1 MEVFAGENRR
11 RGKIVRP
18 DKKGPAAGKAGTAG
32 NTWIV
37 EIGSLKMSFPESD
50 LIPAPRSLLKP
61 HIAEVSLAPT
71 SAALPELNLRGLR
84 LIEALES
91 LRRQTDAALL
101 SGLKSFSVIHGT
113 GDGVLQRAVH
123 GWLKEESSVADYYF
137 ARPEL
142 GGFGRTEVMLK

>member
-1 MEVFAGENRR
+1 
-11 RGKIVRP
+11 
-18 DKKGPAAGKAGTAG
+18 
-32 NTWIV
+32 V

-50 LIPAPRSLLKP
+50 LVPAPQSRLKP
-61 HIAEVSLAPT
+61 HAAEVDLAPA

-84 LIEALES
+84 LIEALDA

-123 GWLKEESSVADYYF
+123 GWLKEEPSIADYYF
-137 ARPEL
+137 SRPEM